1 MLGPSVSSHADSEFT
16 GNAEG
21 FFGFRLQSHKPTQ
34 IPILIR
40 PHIVVF
46 FFIFTYE
53 HKTDNTKQRNFK
65 VIATVIVD
73 NINR

>member
-21 FFGFRLQSHKPTQ
+21 GVGFRLQSHKPTQ
-34 IPILIR
+34 IPILMR
-40 PHIVVF
+40 PHIVF

-53 HKTDNTKQRNFK
+53 HKTDNMKQRNFK
-65 VIATVIVD
+65 VVAMAIVY